1 MSAVDVAS
9 WVLLVAG
16 SLACVIGGIGLLR
29 LPDFYARTH
38 AASISD
44 TLGAGLILA
53 GLILQAGATLVAVK
67 LLMVFVFLLLTS
79 PTSAHALA
87 KAASRSG
94 VKFERPESEE
104 ANS

>member
-16 SLACVIGGIGLLR
+16 SLACVIGAIGLLR

-38 AASISD
+38 AASIND

-87 KAASRSG
+87 KAAARTG

>member
-1 MSAVDVAS
+1 MSAVDIAS
-9 WVLLVAG
+9 WVFLITG
-16 SLACVIGGIGLLR
+16 SLACVIGAIGLLR

-38 AASISD
+38 AASIND

-53 GLILQAGATLVAVK
+53 GLMLQAGATLVAVK
-67 LLMVFVFLLLTS
+67 LLMVFVFLLLTG

-87 KAASRSG
+87 KAAARSG
-94 VKFERPESEE
+94 VKFEQPGSDE